1 VHPEIILKQKLP
13 GVENLKNVDDNF
25 WRNRYDSI
33 NDLEKHLVRNGTTV
47 IKFFLNVSKEEQAD
61 RFLKRINEPEKKWK
75 FAYSDIEERDCWED
89 YQKAYESMIRETST
103 HNAPW
108 YIIPADKKWY
118 MRLIVAEV
126 ILQRLKNLGL
136 KYPVIS
142 EAQIAELEKGKA
154 FLLKEISHPS

>member
-1 VHPEIILKQKLP
+1 
-13 GVENLKNVDDNF
+13 
-25 WRNRYDSI
+25 
-33 NDLEKHLVRNGTTV
+33 
-47 IKFFLNVSKEEQAD
+47 
-61 RFLKRINEPEKKWK
+61 
-75 FAYSDIEERDCWED
+75 
-89 YQKAYESMIRETST
+89 MIRETST